1 MPSKFYVYPFLPFII
16 MATPITP
23 SIAPGNFYSPQTVSF
38 NFSSDV
44 TGVALTNGAYPPS
57 LSKYIAYD
65 TLTPPGPFIA
75 VTEDGRGRVLYDGGF
90 PKIYNNRMPAP
101 VPTTFAGLSPAH
113 KYFHNVIKWIAN
125 PAKPKKI
132 LLLGDRH
139 AGVNASY
146 LIKST
151 ASNGFYTVLTTI
163 ATIAGFTYD
172 VKDAT
177 DYADLTLDMTAA
189 ELNQYAAVVF
199 VSSWDRTTAA
209 ITNQAVNNLVAFR
222 EAGGGIM
229 IITDHGYNLN
239 SINDVNTLGS
249 GFFKTGNAIASRFG
263 AYFTGSYDRVAVNVG
278 FLRSTYGD
286 HPVYNGLLDTD
297 DFAASGSESIIVVT
311 ETPIQTPSAVAPV
324 TVSAVGMN
332 QINLLA
338 NLKDGSIATA
348 KFQYNIQ
355 NEIKKP
361 FEMIVTNA
369 GKALMDVAL
378 SSNTPITDFA
388 VWFRPGTT
396 NITAATTTIP
406 GMTKMGTPEFA
417 GNVSRTDS
425 SFYIHL
431 SSGLA
436 SFYPV
441 TLAIMA
447 AGTILAAVSI
457 YLVNDVDVPY
467 FIPLL
472 MKGIDPKVFTS
483 ATNNTESDVLSV
495 DSFNAFLSA
504 QEKQRALW
512 QPRLFEGN
520 TLFGQGLGNPAKSE
534 PMLIEVDVIS
544 TLAELEAAKLNVVSM
559 QEVFNTW
566 SRFSHHTANGGYS
579 NEAYPAELSAWQ
591 YDAANDLIRCT
602 VNSASTIGF
611 VSPQK
616 VKNYDLDVTLGSTDA
631 DDDLIGLIACAN
643 YVSTVNGNELRKMD
657 YYRSCGGNGTGGAR
671 YNAGYPGYFVI
682 ANRNTAFKWG
692 NGNYGAT
699 ATEAGYNS
707 GTTVADKT
715 GWKYTPNGVR
725 VRIERRNNIL
735 IMKAS
740 DLNDSTLL
748 PASEVVVDLAADAR
762 YADFIDGA
770 RYGFI
775 CGSQLDS
782 YWKVNSFIDYDKVIV
797 DIANDKVYIYDGS
810 TWIVD
815 ASRTPANIIKPGRF
829 AYSSVNKKL
838 YFRDSSGI
846 LINLTN

>member
-1 MPSKFYVYPFLPFII
+1 
-16 MATPITP
+16 MASYITP
-23 SIAPGNFYSPQTVSF
+23 SVAPGNFYSPQTVSF
-38 NFSSDV
+38 GFSSEV
-44 TGVALTNGAYPPS
+44 TGVASTTGAYPPS

-101 VPTTFAGLSPAH
+101 VPTTFAGLIPAH

-125 PAKPKKI
+125 PAKAKKI

-151 ASNGFYTVLTTI
+151 AGNGFYTVLTTI

-172 VKDAT
+172 VKDTT
-177 DYADLTLDMTAA
+177 DYADLMLDMTAA

-199 VSSWDRTTAA
+199 VSSWDRNTPA
-209 ITNQAVNNLVAFR
+209 ITNQAIDNLVAYR

-229 IITDHGYNLN
+229 MITDHGYNLA
-239 SINDVNTLGS
+239 SIADVTTTGS
-249 GFFKTGNAIASRFG
+249 GFFKTANAIASRFG

-311 ETPIQTPSAVAPV
+311 QTPIQIPGQVGSFTADAI
-324 TVSAVGMN
+324 GMN
-332 QINLLA
+332 QINLLV
-338 NLKDGSIATA
+338 NLQDGNTYSE

-361 FEMIVTNA
+361 FELVITTA
-369 GKALMDVAL
+369 GKALMDAAIAN
-378 SSNTPITDFA
+378 NTPITNFE
-388 VWFRPGTT
+388 VWHRPGTT
-396 NITAATTTIP
+396 NITAATTTIS
-406 GMTKMGTPEFA
+406 GLTKMGVPEIA
-417 GNVSRTDS
+417 ASVDQKNV

-431 SSGLA
+431 SSSVEA
-436 SFYPV
+436 FYPR
-441 TLAIMA
+441 TLAIMS
-447 AGTILAAVSI
+447 GSTILGAVSI
-457 YLVNDVDVPY
+457 DLVNGVDAPF

-472 MKGIDPKVFTS
+472 MKDVSPKTFLS
-483 ATNNTESDVLSV
+483 DTNNSYSDGLSV

-512 QPRLFEGN
+512 QPTLFEAN
-520 TLFGQGLGNPAKSE
+520 TLYGQGLGLPAKSE
-534 PMLIEVDVIS
+534 SILVEVDVIS
-544 TLAELEAAKLNVVSM
+544 TPAELEAAKLNVVSM

-566 SRFSHHTANGGYS
+566 TRFSHRNPSYS
-579 NEAYPAELSAWQ
+579 NEETPSEMLAWQ

-602 VNSASTIGF
+602 VNSGSTIGF
-611 VSPQK
+611 ISPQN
-616 VKNYDLDVTLGSTDA
+616 VKNFDLDVTMGSTDA
-631 DDDLIGLIACAN
+631 DDDLIGLIACAG
-643 YVSTVNGNELRKMD
+643 YVNTANGNELRKLD
-657 YYRSCGGNGTGGAR
+657 YYRSPGGASGTGGSR
-671 YNAGYPGYFVI
+671 YNAGYPGSVI
-682 ANRNTAFKWG
+682 FANRNTAFKWG

-699 ATEAGYNS
+699 AAAAGFNS

-715 GWKYTPNGVR
+715 GWKYFPNGTR
-725 VRIERRNNIL
+725 IRIERRGNVIN
-735 IMKAS
+735 MKAS
-740 DLNDSTLL
+740 DLDSPDLL
-748 PASEVVVDLAADAR
+748 PASEVIIDLSTDAR
-762 YADFIDGA
+762 FSSFMGGA

-775 CGSQLDS
+775 CNSQLDS

-797 DIANDKVYIYDGS
+797 DVANDKVYVYDG
-810 TWIVD
+810 TNWTVD
-815 ASRTPANIIKPGRF
+815 ASRNPKNIIKPGHF

>member
-1 MPSKFYVYPFLPFII
+1 

-23 SIAPGNFYSPQTVSF
+23 SIAPGNFYTPQTVSF

-101 VPTTFAGLSPAH
+101 VPTTFADLSPAH

-132 LLLGDRH
+132 LLLGDNH

-151 ASNGFYTVLTTI
+151 AGNGFYTTLTTI

-172 VKDAT
+172 VKDAA

-199 VSSWDRTTAA
+199 VSSWNRNTAA
-209 ITNQAVNNLVAFR
+209 ITKQAVDNLVAFR

-229 IITDHGYNLN
+229 IITDHGYNLT
-239 SINDVNTLGS
+239 SIDDVNASSS
-249 GFFKTGNAIASRFG
+249 GFFKTANAIASRFG
-263 AYFTGSYDRVAVNVG
+263 AYFTGTYDRVAVNVG

-297 DFAASGSESIIVVT
+297 NFAASGSESIIVVT
-311 ETPIQTPSAVAPV
+311 ETPIQAPSAIAPV
-324 TVSAVGMN
+324 TVSAKGMN

-338 NLKDGSIATA
+338 NMRDGSIVTA
-348 KFQYNIQ
+348 KLQYNIQ

-369 GKALMDVAL
+369 GKALMDAAL

-388 VWFRPGTT
+388 VWSRPGTS

-406 GMTKMGTPEFA
+406 GMTRMGTPEFA
-417 GNVSRTDS
+417 GNVDRTDS

-441 TLAIMA
+441 TLAIMT
-447 AGTILAAVSI
+447 GSTILAAVSI
-457 YLVNDVDVPY
+457 DLVNDVDVPY

-472 MKGIDPKVFTS
+472 MKGINPKVFTN
-483 ATNNTESDVLSV
+483 ATNNTENDVLSV

-504 QEKQRALW
+504 QEKQRARW
-512 QPRLFEGN
+512 QPTLFEGN
-520 TLFGQGLGNPAKSE
+520 TLFGQGLGQPAKSE
-534 PMLIEVDVIS
+534 PMLIEVEVIS
-544 TLAELEAAKLNVVSM
+544 TPAELEAAKLNVVSM

-566 SRFSHHTANGGYS
+566 TRFSHHSSNGGYS

-591 YDAANDLIRCT
+591 YDAANDLVRCT
-602 VNSASTIGF
+602 VNSVSTIGF
-611 VSPQK
+611 ISPQN
-616 VKNYDLDVTLGSTDA
+616 VRNFDLDVTVGSTDA
-631 DDDLIGLIACAN
+631 DDDLIGLIACAG
-643 YVSTVNGNELRKMD
+643 YVNTANGNELRKID
-657 YYRSCGGNGTGGAR
+657 YFRSTGGSGTGQCR
-671 YNAGYPGYFVI
+671 YNAGYPGSFTI
-682 ANRNTAFKWG
+682 ASRNIAFKWG
-692 NGNYGAT
+692 NGNYGASAT
-699 ATEAGYNS
+699 AAGYNS
-707 GTTVADKT
+707 GTTWTDKT
-715 GWKYTPNGVR
+715 GWKYFPSGTR
-725 VRIERRNNIL
+725 IRIERRNNI
-735 IMKAS
+735 INIKAS
-740 DLNDSTLL
+740 DLNEDTLL
-748 PASEVVVDLAADAR
+748 PASEVIIDLSTDAR
-762 YADFIDGA
+762 FSSFLGGA

-775 CGSQLDS
+775 CHSQLDS
-782 YWKVNSFIDYDKVIV
+782 YWKINSFTDYDKVIV
-797 DIANDKVYIYDGS
+797 DIANDKVYIYNGTD
-810 TWIVD
+810 WVVD
-815 ASRTPANIIKPGRF
+815 ASRTPTNIIKPGRF